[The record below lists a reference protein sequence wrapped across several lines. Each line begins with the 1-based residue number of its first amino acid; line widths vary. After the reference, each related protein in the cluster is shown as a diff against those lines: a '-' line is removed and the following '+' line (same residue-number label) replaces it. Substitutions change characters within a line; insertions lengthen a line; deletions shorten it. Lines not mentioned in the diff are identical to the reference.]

1 MDSTIS
7 FDHPLI
13 GEFVRD
19 GESYKLKYYEVPN
32 FDKINSASLT
42 QIYGVCFYQDKL
54 VIVRNGK
61 RNTWGLV
68 GGHLEEGESPEETL
82 RREVKEESN
91 MEIIRWRPIGVQEV
105 TNSNGEVSFQLRAV
119 CKVKPLGDFEEDPVG
134 TISEAKLIDPKDYL
148 EYFDWG
154 EIGEKII
161 SRSIQ
166 LKPRL

>member
-1 MDSTIS
+1 MDTTIS
-7 FDHPLI
+7 IDHPL
-13 GEFVRD
+13 VASYLRD
-19 GESYKLKYYEVPN
+19 GKKYKFRYYEVPN
-32 FDKINSASLT
+32 FDKLDQSKIQ

-54 VIVRNGK
+54 VVVRNGK

-68 GGHLEEGESPEETL
+68 GGHVEEGETVEQTL
-82 RREVKEESN
+82 RREIKEESN
-91 MEIIRWRPIGVQEV
+91 MDIIRWRPIGVQEV
-105 TNSNGEVSFQLRAV
+105 TDEDGNVFYQLRAV

-134 TISEAKLIDPKDYL
+134 TISEMKLIEPKNYT

-154 EIGEKII
+154 EIGEKIM